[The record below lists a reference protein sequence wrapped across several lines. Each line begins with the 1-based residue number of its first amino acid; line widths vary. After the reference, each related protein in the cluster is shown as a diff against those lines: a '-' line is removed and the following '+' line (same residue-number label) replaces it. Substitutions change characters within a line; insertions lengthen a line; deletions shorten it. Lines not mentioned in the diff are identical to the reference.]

1 MGDTASLTR
10 YLAPA
15 SFLYDFALQQYGI
28 LASPNMVDIHERNLA
43 AFSPYYPFIGAFF
56 FPQQLCQVAWL
67 WKLWRQGGSA
77 EENAMMNRFA
87 WVYSLGN
94 VCIGTWMF
102 FWNADKL
109 GVANVF
115 VITNTVAQVGY
126 MATQLE
132 PLDTRS
138 TPNLL
143 THIVAKTFA
152 GIGVLDLLHNT
163 AAAYYVGVP
172 PSALVQ
178 VATGIGFA
186 AAASMSDWIFGG
198 CLVYDLVALSV
209 GQTGSWS
216 RLLAGY
222 AAMTAG
228 LVGFKNAFYRQWKA
242 QQSAGYSR
250 IGEGGDTV

>member
-94 VCIGTWMF
+94 VCIGSELPF
-102 FWNADKL
+102 L
-109 GVANVF
+109 
-115 VITNTVAQVGY
+115 
-126 MATQLE
+126 LL
-132 PLDTRS
+132 PLPLPLLLFPS
-138 TPNLL
+138 SLYQGLL
-143 THIVAKTFA
+143 TKARLTYSVDVLLERGQARRGERLRHHQHGGA
-152 GIGVLDLLHNT
+152 GGLHGDAAGAFGYALDAQSPDAHCGQDVCGDRRAGSPAQYRSGVLCRG
-163 AAAYYVGVP
+163 AAE
-172 PSALVQ
+172 
-178 VATGIGFA
+178 
-186 AAASMSDWIFGG
+186 
-198 CLVYDLVALSV
+198 C
-209 GQTGSWS
+209 
-216 RLLAGY
+216 AG
-222 AAMTAG
+222 A
-228 LVGFKNAFYRQWKA
+228 
-242 QQSAGYSR
+242 
-250 IGEGGDTV
+250 GGDGDWVCGGGEHERLDLRGVFGV